1 MAVTLQDVEHVALL
15 ARLSFTP
22 GEKTQLTEQ
31 LNQILH
37 FMDQLNSLDTAAVEP
52 LAHVIDP
59 GTMPRADEVRPGLS
73 REDALRNAPSRTETL
88 FKVPK
93 VIGDR

>member
-1 MAVTLQDVEHVALL
+1 MAVTLQDVEHVARL
-15 ARLSFTP
+15 ARLSFIAD
-22 GEKTQLTEQ
+22 EKALMTEQ

-37 FMDQLNSLDTAAVEP
+37 YMEQLNRLKTEAIAP
-52 LAHVIDP
+52 LAHVIEP
-59 GTMPRADEVRPGLS
+59 GPALRDDQPRPGLR
-73 REDALRNAPSRTETL
+73 REDALRNAPSRTEEF

>member
-1 MAVTLQDVEHVALL
+1 MAVTLQDVEHVAGL
-15 ARLSFTP
+15 ARLSFTAE
-22 GEKTQLTEQ
+22 EKGRLTEE
-31 LNQILH
+31 LNQILGY
-37 FMDQLNSLDTAAVEP
+37 MEQLNRLDTSAVEP

-59 GTMPRADEVRPGLS
+59 GTVPRADGVRPGLP
-73 REDALRNAPSRTETL
+73 REDALRNAPSRTEAF